1 MTNFERGEVLL
12 VRFPD
17 SNLRTF
23 KLRPALLVQSQVV
36 PTGLDQQIVAMI
48 TSNVQRVGPS
58 RVFIGQ
64 GTPEGRSMGL
74 LTDSV
79 IVADNL
85 TTVAGFA
92 ISSALGKCPVMPKV
106 DSALRAILEL
116 DQPAPRS

>member
-48 TSNVQRVGPS
+48 TSNVQRVGPNPGVH
-58 RVFIGQ
+58 RAGHAGGPINGATDGFRHRRGQ
-64 GTPEGRSMGL
+64 SHHCCR
-74 LTDSV
+74 
-79 IVADNL
+79 
-85 TTVAGFA
+85 
-92 ISSALGKCPVMPKV
+92 
-106 DSALRAILEL
+106 LRDFERPWQVSGNA
-116 DQPAPRS
+116 QG